1 MSLSL
6 ITSITG
12 QGTFLRS
19 RQTLSSSGSS
29 QPRLHS
35 MCESRKVRTS
45 PTVCGKDTSILLQSN
60 KKCVCVC
67 FNEGKHPLLVVC
79 LSKVS
84 KQYAFNKTMCFI
96 CDKTLINLCT
106 FVLFNAHVTKMC
118 RMVLKC
124 VPTKPAKEVGFVLL
138 LKVCLHRKTFTKSD
152 HVMGCTHW
160 RAAFDFF
167 FSCFMDEKRSSG
179 YLWPQQLQP
188 AGPG

>member
-1 MSLSL
+1 
-6 ITSITG
+6 
-12 QGTFLRS
+12 
-19 RQTLSSSGSS
+19 
-29 QPRLHS
+29 
-35 MCESRKVRTS
+35 
-45 PTVCGKDTSILLQSN
+45 
-60 KKCVCVC
+60 
-67 FNEGKHPLLVVC
+67 
-79 LSKVS
+79 
-84 KQYAFNKTMCFI
+84 MCFI